1 MTGVQTC
8 ALPIYSASKASSVK
22 NWGYDVILDN
32 PSEYAYE
39 SEILSQLDQK
49 IMEGRSLL
57 EHVQRRPV
65 YYEALNLVMDLAI
78 ELPTYQRKDL
88 YVYNTSVIR
97 KESLNIDANKNL
109 PNANSGILA
118 KIWELDYV

>member
-1 MTGVQTC
+1 M
-8 ALPIYSASKASSVK
+8 
-22 NWGYDVILDN
+22 
-32 PSEYAYE
+32 
-39 SEILSQLDQK
+39 
-49 IMEGRSLL
+49 
-57 EHVQRRPV
+57 QRRPV